1 MELQK
6 NVNKQKPWADLFII
20 CEYKNYTV
28 LGGMAWLTCTKSS
41 AVLPTPKDIIVMPT
55 SQYKVVLQL

>member
-28 LGGMAWLTCTKSS
+28 LGGMA
-41 AVLPTPKDIIVMPT
+41 
-55 SQYKVVLQL
+55 